1 MSPNY
6 FEHTS
11 TYNHTIESVRVR
23 ELYHYNL
30 KVNLLTEPIKGRL
43 KVDMISESPHPDQ
56 CLEDEEDEENIFS
69 RIYKL

>member
-23 ELYHYNL
+23 ELYNFQ
-30 KVNLLTEPIKGRL
+30 VNLSTEPIEGRL
-43 KVDMISESPHPDQ
+43 KVDMISKSPHPHQ
-56 CLEDEEDEENIFS
+56 CLENEEDEENILS
-69 RIYKL
+69 CVYKL